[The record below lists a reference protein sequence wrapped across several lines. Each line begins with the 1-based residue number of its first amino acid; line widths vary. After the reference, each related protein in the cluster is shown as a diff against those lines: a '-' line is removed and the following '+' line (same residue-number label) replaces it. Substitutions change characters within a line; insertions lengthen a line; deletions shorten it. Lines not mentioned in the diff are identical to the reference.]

1 MSCHS
6 AEGRGVESTVVVHP
20 SADHRV
26 KHPREVVNR
35 FVALQ
40 LQPPT
45 THLLAQRFRGGRGD
59 GRCEVGE
66 ESAIPIVTT
75 SGAERITQKV
85 ELDVLVLLLP
95 MNILAVDDMRLIGM
109 KLQTAFFQPLRQC
122 CFYILGLL
130 ETAAVDQ
137 CVIGVPTEGQ
147 SRVLS
152 RHPAIEGVVQVQIR
166 Q

>member
-6 AEGRGVESTVVVHP
+6 AEGRRVESTVVVHP

-45 THLLAQRFRGGRGD
+45 THLLAQRLRGGRGD
-59 GRCEVGE
+59 GGCEVGE
-66 ESAIPIVTT
+66 EAAIPIVTAP
-75 SGAERITQKV
+75 GAECVAQKI

-95 MNILAVDDMRLIGM
+95 MKVLAVDDMCLIGM
-109 KLQTAFFQPLRQC
+109 KLQTAFFQPLREF
-122 CFYILGLL
+122 CFHVLRLL

-137 CVIGVPTEGQ
+137 CVISVPTE
-147 SRVLS
+147 
-152 RHPAIEGVVQVQIR
+152 
-166 Q
+166 